1 MSNLTHTRLQSL
13 ITYVKIIQEISR
25 YYICVSHHLNSKDR
39 NAQKRLYIFF
49 FKSTIPQIEKKY
61 INNITLLWLVVD
73 PGESL
78 NQGSFPSRAWY
89 PWAWPPW
96 AGSLPEAA
104 GLAEPEAA
112 EAVPKVP
119 I

>member
-1 MSNLTHTRLQSL
+1 M
-13 ITYVKIIQEISR
+13 
-25 YYICVSHHLNSKDR
+25 
-39 NAQKRLYIFF
+39 
-49 FKSTIPQIEKKY
+49 
-61 INNITLLWLVVD
+61 NNITLLWLVVD

-89 PWAWPPW
+89 PWAWPPL
-96 AGSLPEAA
+96 AGSLLEAA
-104 GLAEPEAA
+104 GLAEHEAA